1 MGNAFAAPPR
11 SQEFTAEFR
20 RIEAAIAVEEAK
32 LELERDADLL
42 RQLHLQLIDMKIACT
57 KYGRKEAHELAESH
71 ERAVRYS
78 CCSHIRLECQR
89 CHTWR
94 LAQEAFY
101 GRLLVLLEEEKI
113 ALQQRC
119 PAMEIPLPAMEAV
132 PDALPDK
139 RPPCTDCIIYS
150 ELTKMEPFPSA
161 PGTPSAGLRAG
172 RQPGTGT
179 GTGISSGVAQQVCMV
194 DGQAGRHSRL
204 AGNSK
209 ASAGTS
215 SGAGAG
221 SHVPKAAVSPP
232 LSGVCGK
239 PVSSPPLAIFVKAH
253 VLL

>member
-32 LELERDADLL
+32 LELQRDADLL

-57 KYGRKEAHELAESH
+57 KVGAGNGFSCGEVCLRRERRRALVASSTLFPFPSQYWRKEAHELAESH

-94 LAQEAFY
+94 LAQEDFY

-150 ELTKMEPFPSA
+150 E
-161 PGTPSAGLRAG
+161 
-172 RQPGTGT
+172 
-179 GTGISSGVAQQVCMV
+179 VCCCRTYL
-194 DGQAGRHSRL
+194 DL
-204 AGNSK
+204 
-209 ASAGTS
+209 
-215 SGAGAG
+215 
-221 SHVPKAAVSPP
+221 
-232 LSGVCGK
+232 
-239 PVSSPPLAIFVKAH
+239 
-253 VLL
+253 